1 MRKAF
6 ICKTSVLLVLF
17 QVKPASIE
25 DDPKDESVTSTIPKV
40 YLKALSMVEFDSF
53 LVTHSA
59 TTKVDVQELS
69 EKIIG
74 KRKYAGKIE
83 APIKR
88 RKGHPAYFLPG
99 KVIKGEK
106 IIKGSVLQTG
116 SCVL

>member
-1 MRKAF
+1 M
-6 ICKTSVLLVLF
+6 
-17 QVKPASIE
+17 
-25 DDPKDESVTSTIPKV
+25 TSTIPKV

-99 KVIKGEK
+99 KVMGNK

-116 SCVL
+116 SCVLRLDGVLVSI